1 MPRGRAV
8 ARRILRVN
16 SGLLPN
22 TRPMEQELNRIRHE
36 VRQDCN
42 FGEVTDM
49 ISMKNELFHAQ
60 DHNPDFM
67 AFDLHEALHS

>member
-1 MPRGRAV
+1 MSWRMPRGRAV
-8 ARRILRVN
+8 ARTI
-16 SGLLPN
+16 
-22 TRPMEQELNRIRHE
+22 NRIRHE

-49 ISMKNELFHAQ
+49 ISMKNEHLHAQ
-60 DHNPDFM
+60 DHNPAFM